1 MSDLLNDSQQ
11 VRSGFDL
18 FARFLLRVHRV
29 MPMLATPRRHR
40 FQTPLLRARYGEMMT
55 EFFGTA
61 AIPEACVAV
70 DSRPEL
76 CRALQRIFLRIH
88 VVNTIAYDVITGFG
102 FRQQLIAHAVDQDR
116 MLTRT
121 EVASEGNAD
130 CKRAQNGHSKLNSA
144 VHEPLS
150 V

>member
-1 MSDLLNDSQQ
+1 MPKRLVPPLAFPARLRHLLPA
-11 VRSGFDL
+11 F
-18 FARFLLRVHRV
+18 
-29 MPMLATPRRHR
+29 TPTGLSWR
-40 FQTPLLRARYGEMMT
+40 
-55 EFFGTA
+55 
-61 AIPEACVAV
+61 EACVAV
-70 DSRPEL
+70 DSRPEV

-130 CKRAQNGHSKLNSA
+130 CKSAQNGHSKLNSA

>member
-1 MSDLLNDSQQ
+1 MAVRLDQQ
-11 VRSGFDL
+11 EFGRRL
-18 FARFLLRVHRV
+18 FSELSLVQSAS
-29 MPMLATPRRHR
+29 T
-40 FQTPLLRARYGEMMT
+40 
-55 EFFGTA
+55 
-61 AIPEACVAV
+61 
-70 DSRPEL
+70 PEL